1 MQQLITIETVPI
13 SIRYVEKAPEPKKD
27 EGGTKALKP
36 EKNGHM
42 IKPDKGQSRRDSFV
56 QNHTVD
62 AYNLTYTATAR
73 YSDNSV
79 LRMIAKMNE
88 TEDDPVI
95 FQQFSKGIQNM
106 IHQFLEQ
113 RPEPAF
119 ESQSMQLDFDFS
131 SIGDSAPGSGNSG
144 YVFTP
149 PSFELEILERP
160 KVVIKYVGGPIYIPK
175 SADPNYEA
183 PDKIDAKA

>member
-1 MQQLITIETVPI
+1 MQQLITIETIPI
-13 SIRYVEKAPEPKKD
+13 SIRYVEKAPEQKKD
-27 EGGTKALKP
+27 EAGTKKLKSEKNDHILKP
-36 EKNGHM
+36 EKR
-42 IKPDKGQSRRDSFV
+42 QSRRDSFV
-56 QNHTVD
+56 QNHTAL
-62 AYNLTYTATAR
+62 AYSLTYTATAR

-79 LRMIAKMNE
+79 LRMIEKMNE
-88 TEDDPVI
+88 TEDDPVM
-95 FQQFSKGIQNM
+95 FQQFSRGIQNM
-106 IHQFLEQ
+106 IHQFLKQ
-113 RPEPAF
+113 RPDPTF

-131 SIGDSAPGSGNSG
+131 GIGDYAPGSGNSG

-183 PDKIDAKA
+183 RDKMDARA